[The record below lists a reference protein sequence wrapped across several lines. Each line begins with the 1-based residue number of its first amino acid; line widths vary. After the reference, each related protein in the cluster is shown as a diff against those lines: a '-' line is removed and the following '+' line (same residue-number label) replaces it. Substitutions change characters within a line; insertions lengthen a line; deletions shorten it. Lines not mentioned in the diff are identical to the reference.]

1 LVSEFV
7 ESAVVRLDK
16 QKTRRFLLVIEG
28 IGVAF
33 TGLFLAAY
41 LGGLAVAYLEGQDLT
56 MVLHS
61 ELALRL
67 PMFILGGALL
77 FLLFA
82 AFAPIVLSE
91 D

>member
-1 LVSEFV
+1 MKSV
-7 ESAVVRLDK
+7 VVRLNN

-28 IGVAF
+28 TGAAF

-41 LGGLAVAYLEGQDLT
+41 LGGLAMAYLGGQDLT

-61 ELALRL
+61 ELALRV
-67 PMFILGGALL
+67 PIFILGGAFL

-82 AFAPIVLSE
+82 AFVPIVLSE
-91 D
+91 DKHAVV